1 MQHSVLRCTL
11 QFAVSFAL
19 GGIQASRR
27 DCHVMADPRYQADKS
42 NLHVTMIIRTTND
55 LKGTKG
61 DVRTKTWSSKRLLHR
76 EDGMGVTLTDAILEE
91 GLDQVFW
98 YKEHLESVYCLEG
111 EGTLEDL
118 ATGQIYDIKQ
128 GTLYALDKH
137 DRHRLKVG
145 RRMRVIC
152 TFVPPLVGGE
162 MHDVDG
168 SYRR

>member
-1 MQHSVLRCTL
+1 M
-11 QFAVSFAL
+11 AW
-19 GGIQASRR
+19 AS
-27 DCHVMADPRYQADKS
+27 
-42 NLHVTMIIRTTND
+42 L
-55 LKGTKG
+55 
-61 DVRTKTWSSKRLLHR
+61 
-76 EDGMGVTLTDAILEE
+76 LTDAILEE

-98 YKEHLESVYCLEG
+98 YKEHLESVYCLGG

-118 ATGQIYDIKQ
+118 ATGQTYNIKP

-162 MHDVDG
+162 MHMGLDAFFVVTPILTYVWFLVG
-168 SYRR
+168 PPLALTLLWLWQKRRPTS